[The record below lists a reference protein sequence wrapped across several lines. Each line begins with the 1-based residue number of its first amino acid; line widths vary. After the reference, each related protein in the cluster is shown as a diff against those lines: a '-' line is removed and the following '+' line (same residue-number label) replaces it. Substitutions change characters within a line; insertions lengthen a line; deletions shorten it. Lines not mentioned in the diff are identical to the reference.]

1 MRPQGAAERF
11 QTREAGEARALRLCL
26 QLSVIALI
34 WAIGVVTLGAIV
46 GVTDA
51 ARECSGWPLC
61 NGQLSPASDV
71 NGALIFGHRFGGL
84 AIVLLS
90 TAFVAVS
97 FLRLRSEVTITRL
110 AASVFVLILAQ
121 AVIGG
126 FAVVRD
132 LSTAVVT
139 AHLILALI
147 VIAALTASAVL
158 IWQRMSLHAASA
170 PASTLALPPRYSGY
184 LRAMGLVL
192 LMALI
197 SGSITGSPAVI
208 TGCSAPGQ
216 CLDQVRGGFSSA
228 GGFMSFHYISAILG
242 AAFAGAFLCEAQRDS
257 ALNTMA
263 RKVVLVAGST
273 LALAMLLGAALAFT
287 PVEDAWLAT
296 PLAIA
301 SLSWVAIVG
310 LITAGYLVPRDRV
323 VARTPIKETLRD
335 FARVTK
341 PGIMLL
347 LEVTTLGA
355 MLIAAQ
361 GWPSLGLILLTLL
374 GGALA
379 SGGASALNCYYDRD
393 IDGLMAR
400 TRKRPIPT
408 GSLTSDQVRAFGL
421 VLSVLAV
428 IELAWFVNPLAATM
442 ALAGNLFY
450 VLVYTRKLK
459 RTTPQNIVI
468 GGAAGSFPPLV
479 GWAAVTGSLSLG
491 ALLIAAII
499 FYWTPPH
506 FWSLA
511 LLKANDYRRAG
522 IPMLPVTHGEHETRR
537 RILLYSL
544 LLVAVT
550 LLMVPAG
557 VVGWVYGVTAA
568 ILGGWFVIM
577 ALRMFREDTSRLA
590 WPLFK
595 YSNYY
600 LAALLAAMAV
610 DHALM

>member
-1 MRPQGAAERF
+1 M
-11 QTREAGEARALRLCL
+11 RLCL
-26 QLSVIALI
+26 QFSIAALI
-34 WAIGVVTLGAIV
+34 WVLGLVTLGAIV
-46 GVTDA
+46 NAMDA

-61 NGQLSPASDV
+61 NGQLSPASDLSGTLV
-71 NGALIFGHRFGGL
+71 FGHRFGAFIL
-84 AIVLLS
+84 ILLS
-90 TAFVAVS
+90 TAFVGVS
-97 FLRLRSEVTITRL
+97 HLRLGASSIVSRL
-110 AASVFVLILAQ
+110 AAGIFVLILAQ
-121 AVIGG
+121 AVVGG

-132 LSTAVVT
+132 LPTAVVT
-139 AHLILALI
+139 AHLVLALMA
-147 VIAALTASAVL
+147 IAALTAAMLL
-158 IWQRMSLHAASA
+158 IWQQLSVDEGQHLISML
-170 PASTLALPPRYSGY
+170 TLPREFAGY
-184 LRAMGLVL
+184 LWATGIVLVL
-192 LMALI
+192 LVV
-197 SGSITGSPAVI
+197 SGSIIG
-208 TGCSAPGQ
+208 APENLAS
-216 CLDQVRGGFSSA
+216 CSSA
-228 GGFMSFHYISAILG
+228 GECVDSVSASFSNTGGFHAVHYILAGLSLAVA
-242 AAFAGAFLCEAQRDS
+242 AAFAIEIKRSPHVTGPARRVALLAASMLTLSILAGAV
-257 ALNTMA
+257 
-263 RKVVLVAGST
+263 VVL
-273 LALAMLLGAALAFT
+273 AAV
-287 PVEDAWLAT
+287 PDAVLAT
-296 PLAIA
+296 PLALISIA
-301 SLSWVAIVG
+301 WTAVAALAV
-310 LITAGYLVPRDRV
+310 AGYPGWRDTAKEQTAV
-323 VARTPIKETLRD
+323 TGTHIKEVLRD

-361 GWPSLGLILLTLL
+361 GWPPLDLVLLTLL
-374 GGALA
+374 GGAFA

-393 IDGLMAR
+393 IDGVMAR

-408 GSLTSDQVRAFGL
+408 GKLTSDQVRAFGL
-421 VLSVLAV
+421 TLSILAV
-428 IELAWFVNPLAATM
+428 VELAWFVNPLAATM

-537 RILLYSL
+537 RILLYSFL
-544 LLVAVT
+544 LLAVT

-557 VVGWVYGVTAA
+557 IVGLVYGVTAA
-568 ILGGWFVIM
+568 VLGGWFVIM
-577 ALRMFREDTSRLA
+577 ALRMFREGTSRLA

-600 LAALLAAMAV
+600 LAAILAAMAV
-610 DHALM
+610 DHAIGF